1 MSRAFRPKPPADADR
16 DAKTEPERGEAKP
29 NLAVRIG
36 TAAVL
41 VPILIGLVFFD
52 PTPWGVLIGSALV
65 VMIAQDEYLSIV
77 LGVTRDEPAYGLRIV
92 SAISGAA
99 LVVLSSFFGT
109 GLAFPPTLTAAATV
123 MAAAVL
129 FRQRDIEVAGRDVAL
144 VWGGLMYVPLLASVW
159 PLLKSDLPGSG
170 AAWLAVTLCIA
181 FFTDAVAYFAGR
193 AFGRTPLYPA
203 VSPKKTVEGSLGGIF
218 GGVLATVGVGSLWV
232 LPELPISYAVI
243 VGVVGSLLGQM
254 GDLVE
259 SMVKR
264 TYGVKD
270 SGWILPG
277 HGGLLDRIDS
287 LIFVAPFVYWFAKL
301 MLG

>member
-1 MSRAFRPKPPADADR
+1 MKPTRP
-16 DAKTEPERGEAKP
+16 TEDGKDGTNGDQDERQV
-29 NLAVRIG
+29 NLAVRVA

-52 PTPWGVLIGSALV
+52 PTSWGVLIGSTLV

-77 LGVTRDEPAYGLRIV
+77 LGVNKEHPAVGLRIV

-99 LVVLSSFFGT
+99 LVVLSSLFGT
-109 GLAFPPTLTAAATV
+109 GLAFPPVLVAAGTT

-129 FRQRDIEVAGRDVAL
+129 FRQRDIDVAGRDVAL
-144 VWGGLMYVPLLASVW
+144 VWGGLMYVPVLGSVW

-193 AFGRTPLYPA
+193 AFGRTPLYPQ
-203 VSPKKTVEGSLGGIF
+203 VSPKKTVEGSIGGVV
-218 GGVLATVGVGSLWV
+218 GGVLASVGVGSLWV
-232 LPELPISYAVI
+232 LPELTIVNGI
-243 VGVVGSLLGQM
+243 LVGVLGSLLGQM

-259 SMVKR
+259 SMIKR

-287 LIFVAPFVYWFAKL
+287 LIFVAPLVYFFAKL
-301 MLG
+301 TL

>member
-1 MSRAFRPKPPADADR
+1 MSSGPTRPTRPRDEPAEGED
-16 DAKTEPERGEAKP
+16 KERQP
-29 NLAVRIG
+29 NLTVRIA
-36 TAAVL
+36 TAGVL

-52 PTPWGVLIGSALV
+52 PTSWGVLIGSALV

-77 LGVTRDEPAYGLRIV
+77 LRVDKEHPATGLRIV

-99 LVVLSSFFGT
+99 LVVLSSFYGT
-109 GLAFPPTLTAAATV
+109 GLAFPPVLVAAGTT

-144 VWGGLMYVPLLASVW
+144 VWGGLMYVPVLGSVW

-193 AFGRTPLYPA
+193 AFGRTPLYPQ
-203 VSPKKTVEGSLGGIF
+203 VSPKKTVEGALGGLF

-232 LPELPISYAVI
+232 LPELSIPQGIMI
-243 VGVVGSLLGQM
+243 GVVGSMLGQM

-259 SMVKR
+259 SMIKR

-287 LIFVAPFVYWFAKL
+287 LIFVAPLVYFFAKL
-301 MLG
+301 TL